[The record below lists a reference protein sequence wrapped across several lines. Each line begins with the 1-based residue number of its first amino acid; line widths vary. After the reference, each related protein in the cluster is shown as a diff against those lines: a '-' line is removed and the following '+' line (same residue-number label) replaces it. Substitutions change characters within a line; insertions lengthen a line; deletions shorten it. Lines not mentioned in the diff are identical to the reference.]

1 MKIYATF
8 TVLAALLFFCVPQD
22 VCGQKKQNSSGRL
35 ISANDISVSF
45 TLSSP
50 PRIGF
55 DKQEGELKSDY
66 KWFIVKVLYKF
77 NSSFRQGFTLDNMR
91 CEVYLRTQASSG
103 GWRRNYWF
111 TGTQK
116 FYSVIPGKT
125 GTVHRVT
132 LFMPPP
138 LFYKSYANSK
148 SSAKALK
155 ECDAIIFFYDG
166 DRIIGQKMWS
176 GSTKSGKMSS
186 KQESSFYAAFKRMN
200 NLPANKIVNG
210 LWPREKTPWQWLS
223 ADRMDLPVPSFEKE
237 SSQQFTVVRNGDTVE
252 ENNEK
257 DTRTTEKNTE
267 EESAA
272 VAGQETESIEF
283 TRSAGRKKRNNKRNR

>member
-1 MKIYATF
+1 MKIYATI
-8 TVLAALLFFCVPQD
+8 TMLVGLLAFCVPQD

-35 ISANDISVSF
+35 ISANDITVSF
-45 TLSSP
+45 SLAAS

-55 DKQEGELKSDY
+55 DKQEGEQKNDY

-77 NSSFRQGFTLDNMR
+77 NNTFRQGFTLDNLR
-91 CEVYLRTQASSG
+91 CEVYLRTQASST
-103 GWRRNYWF
+103 GWRKNYWF
-111 TGTQK
+111 TGTQS

-138 LFYKSYANSK
+138 LFYKSYASTK
-148 SSAKALK
+148 SNAKALK

-166 DRIIGQKMWS
+166 DRLIGQKMWS
-176 GSTKSGKMSS
+176 GSTKGGKMSS

-200 NLPANKIVNG
+200 DLPANKIVNG

-223 ADRMDLPVPSFEKE
+223 ADRMDLPVPEFEKNT
-237 SSQQFTVVRNGDTVE
+237 SKKDTVIRNVDTVE
-252 ENNEK
+252 EDNEK
-257 DTRTTEKNTE
+257 DTRQAENNTEKDT
-267 EESAA
+267 SA
-272 VAGQETESIEF
+272 VSGQETETTQF